1 MELST
6 ENLDIQAGLEA
17 DVVVHPMQGNPNQE
31 FHVEVSL
38 EPAEKVQIVGIY
50 KGDDG
55 NFHFKFIPVVPG
67 TYDIFIDGEKLVD
80 SHFTVQAKERQMD
93 VISKLELKGE
103 IPKQPIGIAVN
114 SQGLIAVADIH
125 KHCIFIFGEKGDF
138 LRTLGCYGKK
148 PGQLSSPVGVTFL
161 NDDEILVADA
171 LNHRVQQFN
180 VKIGTFVRSFGGEG
194 TGEGEFKNPAS
205 VCMDGEGHVIVADCF
220 NNRIQVLTQ
229 DGEPVLKFG
238 DYGLGKL
245 DHPFGCV
252 FHRGRFIV
260 SDAWNNCLKVFD
272 RSGTFLKRIGEKGE
286 ADGQMCSPWGL
297 CIEKYSD
304 HQNLLVCDGNN
315 GRIQQFTTEGE
326 FTGKTVCKLQYP
338 TALTTTPDGRILCC
352 DLQMG
357 EVFILK

>member
-1 MELST
+1 MIKQRRSLGSINSISIASDNDYNVLKTILQLILLNFNTRRDKSRDTEIQVNFKSIRYQMELST
-6 ENLDIQAGLEA
+6 ENLDIRAGLEA
-17 DVVVHPMQGNPNQE
+17 DVVVHPVQGNPNQE

-55 NFHFKFIPVVPG
+55 NFHVKFIPVVPG

-103 IPKQPIGIAVN
+103 IPQQPIGIAVN

-180 VKIGTFVRSFGGEG
+180 VKIGR
-194 TGEGEFKNPAS
+194 
-205 VCMDGEGHVIVADCF
+205 
-220 NNRIQVLTQ
+220 
-229 DGEPVLKFG
+229 
-238 DYGLGKL
+238 
-245 DHPFGCV
+245 
-252 FHRGRFIV
+252 
-260 SDAWNNCLKVFD
+260 
-272 RSGTFLKRIGEKGE
+272 
-286 ADGQMCSPWGL
+286 
-297 CIEKYSD
+297 
-304 HQNLLVCDGNN
+304 
-315 GRIQQFTTEGE
+315 
-326 FTGKTVCKLQYP
+326 CKDFAP
-338 TALTTTPDGRILCC
+338 
-352 DLQMG
+352 
-357 EVFILK
+357 K

>member
-17 DVVVHPMQGNPNQE
+17 DVVVHPVQGNPNQE

-55 NFHFKFIPVVPG
+55 NFHVKFIPVVPG

-180 VKIGTFVRSFGGEG
+180 VKIGRCKDFAPKWSRVSFEY
-194 TGEGEFKNPAS
+194 E
-205 VCMDGEGHVIVADCF
+205 I
-220 NNRIQVLTQ
+220 
-229 DGEPVLKFG
+229 
-238 DYGLGKL
+238 
-245 DHPFGCV
+245 CV
-252 FHRGRFIV
+252 FATSAFGVRPRSHRRQIFGI
-260 SDAWNNCLKVFD
+260 S
-272 RSGTFLKRIGEKGE
+272 
-286 ADGQMCSPWGL
+286 
-297 CIEKYSD
+297 CITD
-304 HQNLLVCDGNN
+304 VCP
-315 GRIQQFTTEGE
+315 
-326 FTGKTVCKLQYP
+326 KTCPRQLERCIFRV
-338 TALTTTPDGRILCC
+338 ALD
-352 DLQMG
+352 
-357 EVFILK
+357 E

>member
-31 FHVEVSL
+31 FHVEVSS

-55 NFHFKFIPVVPG
+55 NFHVKFIPVVPG
-67 TYDIFIDGEKLVD
+67 TYDIFIDDEKLVD

-171 LNHRVQQFN
+171 LNHRVQKFN
-180 VKIGTFVRSFGGEG
+180 VKIGR
-194 TGEGEFKNPAS
+194 
-205 VCMDGEGHVIVADCF
+205 
-220 NNRIQVLTQ
+220 
-229 DGEPVLKFG
+229 
-238 DYGLGKL
+238 
-245 DHPFGCV
+245 
-252 FHRGRFIV
+252 
-260 SDAWNNCLKVFD
+260 
-272 RSGTFLKRIGEKGE
+272 
-286 ADGQMCSPWGL
+286 
-297 CIEKYSD
+297 
-304 HQNLLVCDGNN
+304 
-315 GRIQQFTTEGE
+315 
-326 FTGKTVCKLQYP
+326 CKDFAP
-338 TALTTTPDGRILCC
+338 
-352 DLQMG
+352 
-357 EVFILK
+357 K